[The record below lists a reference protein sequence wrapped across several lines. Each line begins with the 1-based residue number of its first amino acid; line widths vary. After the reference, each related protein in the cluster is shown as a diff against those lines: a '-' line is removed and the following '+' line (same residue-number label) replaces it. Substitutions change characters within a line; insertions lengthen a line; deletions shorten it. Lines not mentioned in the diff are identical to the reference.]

1 MNLVKILKDYPK
13 GTKLYSTIYGI
24 VELNC
29 VEDNNRTVMLV

>member
-1 MNLVKILKDYPK
+1 MNLVEILKNCSK